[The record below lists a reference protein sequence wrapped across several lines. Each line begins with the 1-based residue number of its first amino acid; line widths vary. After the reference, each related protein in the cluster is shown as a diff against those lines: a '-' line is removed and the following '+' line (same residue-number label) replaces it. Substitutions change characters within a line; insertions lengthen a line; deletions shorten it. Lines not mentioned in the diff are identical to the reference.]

1 MFTTPHSQLVAFGL
15 DNSEPATVGL
25 QIGFKKLIA
34 HIVALLHR

>member
-34 HIVALLHR
+34 HIFSLLRR